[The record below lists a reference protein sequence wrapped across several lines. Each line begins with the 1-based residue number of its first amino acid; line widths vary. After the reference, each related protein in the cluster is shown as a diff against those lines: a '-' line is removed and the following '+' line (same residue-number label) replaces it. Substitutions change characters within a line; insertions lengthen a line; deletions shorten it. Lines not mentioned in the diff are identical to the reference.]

1 MKNNPAQNAAQFC
14 VVLYLLNE
22 ITKLFDK
29 LKWLDTNFFLLLQIN
44 GSIQKKI
51 ITHAQYLL

>member
-1 MKNNPAQNAAQFC
+1 MKNNPAQNAAQFF

-29 LKWLDTNFFLLLQIN
+29 LKWLDTNFFFYYKLMDPF
-44 GSIQKKI
+44 KRK
-51 ITHAQYLL
+51 